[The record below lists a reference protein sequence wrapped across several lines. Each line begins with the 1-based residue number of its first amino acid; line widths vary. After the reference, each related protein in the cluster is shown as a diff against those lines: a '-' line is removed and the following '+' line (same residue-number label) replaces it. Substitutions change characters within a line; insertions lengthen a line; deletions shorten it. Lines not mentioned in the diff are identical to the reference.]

1 MECPVALV
9 LYDTARREKRLFTP
23 ITPGR
28 VGMYVCGPTVYDYA
42 HIGNARPVVVF
53 DVLHRYFRSK
63 GYDVTFVAN
72 VTDVDDKI
80 IAAHEKTGE
89 PMEALTERFASIYAE
104 DMASLGALPPTVT
117 PRATRHIPQMIAMI
131 EKLIAT
137 GHAYQAEGHVLFN
150 VPSMP
155 DYGALSGRNR
165 DDMIAGARV
174 EVAPYK
180 QDPADFVLWKP
191 AGNHPGWDS
200 PWGKGRPGWHIE
212 CSAMSEAYLGETF
225 DIHGGGVDLIFP
237 HHENEIAQSKCS
249 HRGKPMANYWL
260 HNGFL
265 TVQSEKMSKSLGNIT
280 KVHEVLQN
288 WPAEAARY
296 LMLSAHYRAPL
307 NWSEDGLEQAKRA
320 LDRLYLALQ
329 RLASVAPDEKAGES
343 HVIRAVEDDLNTPEA
358 FAALHELARDAN
370 KTESQIEQAELKAM
384 LLAGGALLGVLQS
397 DPEVWLRGAASTGG
411 LSDASIERLIADRN
425 AARKQ
430 RNFAESDRI
439 RDELKANGVIL
450 EDGSSGTTWRRAG

>member
-1 MECPVALV
+1 VALV
-9 LYDTARREKRLFTP
+9 LYDTARREKREFEP

-42 HIGNARPVVVF
+42 HIGNARPVIVF
-53 DVLHRYFRSK
+53 DVLHRYFRAR
-63 GYDVTFVAN
+63 GYDVTYVAN

-89 PMEALTERFASIYAE
+89 PMEAITERFASIYRE
-104 DMASLGALPPTVT
+104 DMAKLGALSPTDV
-117 PRATRHIPQMIAMI
+117 PRATGHIPQMIAMI
-131 EKLIAT
+131 GKLIDA
-137 GHAYQAEGHVLFN
+137 GHAYVAEGHVLFD
-150 VPSMP
+150 VTSMP
-155 DYGALSGRNR
+155 DYGAFSGRNR

-180 QDPADFVLWKP
+180 KDPADFVLWKP

-212 CSAMSEAYLGETF
+212 CSAMSETYLGETF

-237 HHENEIAQSKCS
+237 HHENEIAQSKCA
-249 HRGKPMANYWL
+249 HHGKPMANYWL

-265 TVQSEKMSKSLGNIT
+265 TVQDEKMSKSLGNIT
-280 KVHEVLQN
+280 KVHEVLKN

-307 NWSEDGLEQAKRA
+307 NWSEDGLEQAKRS

-329 RLASVAPDEKAGES
+329 KLADVEPAEHVGET
-343 HVIRAVEDDLNTPEA
+343 HVIRAIEDDLNTPEA
-358 FAALHELARDAN
+358 FAALHDLARDAN
-370 KTESQIEQAELKAM
+370 KAESDIEKAELKAM
-384 LLAGGALLGVLQS
+384 LLAGGEILGVLQQA
-397 DPEVWLRGAASTGG
+397 PEAWLKGAAGDEG
-411 LSDASIERLIADRN
+411 LSDTSIETLIANRN

-430 RNFAESDRI
+430 RDFAESDRI

-450 EDGSSGTTWRRAG
+450 EDGPGGTTWRRAG

>member
-1 MECPVALV
+1 MALV
-9 LYDTARREKRLFTP
+9 LYDTARREKREFEP

-42 HIGNARPVVVF
+42 HIGNARPVIVF
-53 DVLHRYFRSK
+53 DVLHRYFRAK
-63 GYDVTFVAN
+63 DYDVTYVAN

-89 PMEALTERFASIYAE
+89 PMEAITERFASIYRE
-104 DMASLGALPPTVT
+104 DMAKLGALSPTEV
-117 PRATRHIPQMIAMI
+117 PRATEHIPQMIAMI
-131 EKLIAT
+131 GKLIDA
-137 GHAYQAEGHVLFN
+137 GHAYVAEDHVLFD
-150 VPSMP
+150 VTSMP
-155 DYGALSGRNR
+155 DYGAFSGRNR

-180 QDPADFVLWKP
+180 KDPADFVLWKP

-212 CSAMSEAYLGETF
+212 CSAMSETYLGETF

-237 HHENEIAQSKCS
+237 HHENEIAQSKCA
-249 HRGKPMANYWL
+249 HHGKPMANYWL

-265 TVQSEKMSKSLGNIT
+265 TVQDEKMSKSLGNIT
-280 KVHEVLQN
+280 KVHEVLKN

-307 NWSEDGLEQAKRA
+307 NWSEDGLEQAKRS

-329 RLASVAPDEKAGES
+329 KLADVEPAEHVGET
-343 HVIRAVEDDLNTPEA
+343 HVIRAIEDDLNTPEA
-358 FAALHELARDAN
+358 FAALHDLARDAN
-370 KTESQIEQAELKAM
+370 KAESDIEKAELKAM
-384 LLAGGALLGVLQS
+384 LLAGGEILGVLQQA
-397 DPEVWLRGAASTGG
+397 PEAWLKGAAGDEG
-411 LSDASIERLIADRN
+411 LSDTSIETLIANRN

-430 RNFAESDRI
+430 RDFAESDRI

-450 EDGSSGTTWRRAG
+450 EDGPGGTTWRRAG

>member
-1 MECPVALV
+1 MALV
-9 LYDTARREKRLFTP
+9 LYDTARREKREFEP

-42 HIGNARPVVVF
+42 HIGNARPVIVF
-53 DVLHRYFRSK
+53 DVLHRYFRAK
-63 GYDVTFVAN
+63 AYDVTYVAN

-89 PMEALTERFASIYAE
+89 PMEAITERFASIYRE
-104 DMASLGALPPTVT
+104 DMAKLGALSPTEV
-117 PRATRHIPQMIAMI
+117 PRATEHIPQMIAMI
-131 EKLIAT
+131 GKLIEA
-137 GHAYQAEGHVLFN
+137 GHAYVAEGHVLFD
-150 VPSMP
+150 VTSMP
-155 DYGALSGRNR
+155 DYGAFSGRNR

-180 QDPADFVLWKP
+180 KDPADFVLWKP

-212 CSAMSEAYLGETF
+212 CSAMSETYLGETF

-237 HHENEIAQSKCS
+237 HHENEIAQSKCA
-249 HRGKPMANYWL
+249 HHGKPMANYWL

-265 TVQSEKMSKSLGNIT
+265 TVQDEKMSKSLGNIT
-280 KVHEVLQN
+280 KVHEVLKN

-307 NWSEDGLEQAKRA
+307 NWSEDGLEQAKRS

-329 RLASVAPDEKAGES
+329 KLDDVEPAKDVGET
-343 HVIRAVEDDLNTPEA
+343 HVIRAIEDDLNTPEA
-358 FAALHELARDAN
+358 FAALHDLARDAN
-370 KTESQIEQAELKAM
+370 KAESDIEKAELKAM
-384 LLAGGALLGVLQS
+384 LLAGGEILGVLQQA
-397 DPEVWLRGAASTGG
+397 PEAWLKGAAGDEG
-411 LSDASIERLIADRN
+411 LSDTSIETLIANRN

-430 RNFAESDRI
+430 RDFAESDRI

-450 EDGSSGTTWRRAG
+450 EDGPGGTTWRRAG